1 MCTNGINTGQFGQMI
16 DQISDHIRLER
27 RWSHDL
33 AHQAEDAGFDSVSDM
48 LHEAFRMLDE
58 VRALLDDAKDA
69 LEEYAEAAAKVTVEL
84 V

>member
-1 MCTNGINTGQFGQMI
+1 MCTNGINTGQFEQMI

-27 RWSHDL
+27 RWTHDL
-33 AHQAEDAGFDSVSDM
+33 AHQAEDAGFDTVSDKM
-48 LHEAFRMLDE
+48 HEAFRMLDE

-69 LEEYAEAAAKVTVEL
+69 LEDDAEAAAQVTVEL

>member
-1 MCTNGINTGQFGQMI
+1 MCTTGINTGQFGQMI

-27 RWSHDL
+27 RWTHDL
-33 AHQAEDAGFDSVSDM
+33 AHQAEDAGFDTVSDKM
-48 LHEAFRMLDE
+48 HEAFRMLDE

-69 LEEYAEAAAKVTVEL
+69 LEDDAEAAAQVTVEL

>member
-27 RWSHDL
+27 RWTHDL
-33 AHQAEDAGFDSVSDM
+33 AHQAEDAGFDTVSDKM
-48 LHEAFRMLDE
+48 HEAFRMLDE

-69 LEEYAEAAAKVTVEL
+69 LEDDAEAAAQVTVEL

>member
-1 MCTNGINTGQFGQMI
+1 MCTNGINTGQFEQMI

-33 AHQAEDAGFDSVSDM
+33 AHQAEDAGFDTVSDK

-58 VRALLDDAKDA
+58 VRSLLDDAKDA
-69 LEEYAEAAAKVTVEL
+69 LEDDAAALAQVTVEL